1 MSDMLVNDADRA
13 DALVDMSNVLRNTQ
27 LGGRGPADLVRLERV
42 GEALATLYGATQI
55 AMFGV
60 ADSNLLTQ
68 PGFFLDA
75 WQRRTLRGWADS
87 GLILTAGKADEPL
100 LQIAEE
106 TGLPIITSDRFSG
119 HRREYPW
126 LNDRDDAVLEPQAD
140 QYGNIFLRHVTLHRT
155 DEWLES
161 RSAEHDLLVQQGLS
175 RHVELLGRYWGCP
188 EPRCARHDPAS
199 SPFVLLPLARG
210 GRLVCEQHG
219 LDMVDL
225 GPRPRVAQLK
235 IMREGREQ
243 GRFTVIQREP
253 VTVGRSAR
261 GVDLSPFLDKTALS
275 HVSRAHLRFDLDSD
289 RLTVTD
295 MSRNG
300 SRLILR
306 DGTQLDFH
314 RATHS
319 FTVGDRIQVHPSLE
333 IIRSGRR
340 YPSEL
345 SASRRTPSKRTP
357 PRPPSAPPTPTVSF

>member
-1 MSDMLVNDADRA
+1 MSDMLINDPDRA
-13 DALVDMSNVLRNTQ
+13 DALVDMSNVVRNTR
-27 LGGRGPADLVRLERV
+27 LGGHGPADLVRLERV
-42 GEALATLYGATQI
+42 GAALADLYGATQI

-68 PGFFLDA
+68 PGFFLDPR
-75 WQRRTLRGWADS
+75 QRRTLRGWADS
-87 GLILTAGKADEPL
+87 GLILTAGKADLPL

-119 HRREYPW
+119 HRREFRW
-126 LNDRDDAVLEPQAD
+126 LNDSDDAVLEPQAD
-140 QYGNIFLRHVTLHRT
+140 HYGNIFLQHVVLRRT
-155 DEWLES
+155 DEWQVS
-161 RSAEHDLLVQQGLS
+161 RSAEYDLLVQQGLS

-188 EPRCARHDPAS
+188 EPRCARHDPAG

-235 IMREGREQ
+235 IMRAGREQ
-243 GRFTVIQREP
+243 ARFTVTQDEP
-253 VTVGRSAR
+253 VTVGRFAE

-275 HVSRAHLRFDLDSD
+275 QVSRAHLRFDLDCD

-300 SRLILR
+300 SMLILR
-306 DGTQLDFH
+306 DGTRLAFH

-319 FTVGDRIQVHPSLE
+319 FTVGDRVQVYPGLE

-345 SASRRTPSKRTP
+345 SVSRRTRS
-357 PRPPSAPPTPTVSF
+357 RPPSAPPTPTVSL